1 VLKCGQI
8 IQIKK
13 RKGRKMKFNDRL
25 RELRKGNGLTQDEF
39 SKQSG
44 LTRSAIS
51 MYERGEREPNFETL
65 EKLADFFNVDMNYLL
80 GKSDNRCRDVVS
92 YLRSGAA
99 GALYFSHMPR
109 K

>member
-1 VLKCGQI
+1 
-8 IQIKK
+8 
-13 RKGRKMKFNDRL
+13 MKFNDRL
-25 RELRKGNGLTQDEF
+25 RELRKGKGLTQDEF

-65 EKLADFFNVDMNYLL
+65 EKLADFFNGIMVIPNLL
-80 GKSDNRCRDVVS
+80 ALLFLSGKVVRLLKE
-92 YLRSGAA
+92 YNEGIPFDRQT
-99 GALYFSHMPR
+99 YV